1 MSNENNDIQRLKN
14 LAGIQNQ
21 DDSTT
26 RKAPLNESVDDAAA
40 PTAEKSNVNQQNFN
54 EMKSIM
60 ESINS
65 VSGGEVSDKI
75 DEEWANSTEYFDG
88 DSREMDQPT
97 GEIVD
102 TSLRRYLNAKGDHVT
117 IDENGSHDPEK
128 MMENYKRFKQQETI
142 LEHDDYDS
150 YVEPLRDK
158 GFNIEVTEE
167 DDGTLVFD
175 VEKDGKSVKVM
186 EPETGVYK
194 CEGEEK
200 EYSSLDAALETKF
213 DNLEENNSIT
223 ESSELTALK
232 RNAGIL
238 TEEKI
243 ENENDVDKKT
253 DSDVDIDVLKRNAG
267 IT

>member
-21 DDSTT
+21 DDDSTT
-26 RKAPLNESVDDAAA
+26 RNAPLNESVNNEKSS
-40 PTAEKSNVNQQNFN
+40 AETSNVNQKNFN

-65 VSGGEVSDKI
+65 VSGGEDFNKL

-88 DSREMDQPT
+88 DSRKMDQPT

-117 IDENGSHDPEK
+117 VDENGSHNPEK
-128 MMENYKRFKQQETI
+128 MMETYKNFKRQENL
-142 LEHDDYDS
+142 LEHEDYDS

-158 GFNIEVTEE
+158 GFDITVTEK

-186 EPETGVYK
+186 EPESGTYK

-200 EYSSLDAALETKF
+200 EYSSLDAALKSKF
-213 DNLEENNSIT
+213 DNLEESNSIT

-243 ENENDVDKKT
+243 ENNEEKT
-253 DSDVDIDVLKRNAG
+253 DNTVNIDELKRNAG
-267 IT
+267 II